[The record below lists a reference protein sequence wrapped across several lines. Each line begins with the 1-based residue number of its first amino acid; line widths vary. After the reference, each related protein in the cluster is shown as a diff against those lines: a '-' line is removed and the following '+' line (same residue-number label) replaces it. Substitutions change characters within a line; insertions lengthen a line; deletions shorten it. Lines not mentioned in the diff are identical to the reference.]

1 MELFLVK
8 QQQPS
13 SECGDL
19 VTVLFILILLVGF
32 LLIRVY
38 TLHTKLLDIE
48 SQHKMLKTLVSITM
62 EEDEKELFN
71 SIKIDLPSSEK
82 EPLGRPVTRGL
93 AARTAKVVPPVKPTT
108 EIFAEL
114 KKKEDV
120 KTGDESEYEVEE
132 EEHEEDVK
140 DVIPVR
146 KLRIKK
152 RAAV

>member
-8 QQQPS
+8 QQQPTN
-13 SECGDL
+13 ECGDL

-71 SIKIDLPSSEK
+71 SIKIDLPNSEK
-82 EPLGRPVTRGL
+82 EASRPVTRGL
-93 AARTAKVVPPVKPTT
+93 AAAAKATKAVQPKPTT
-108 EIFAEL
+108 EIFSEL
-114 KKKEDV
+114 KKEEV
-120 KTGDESEYEVEE
+120 KKTEDESEYEVEE

-146 KLRIKK
+146 KLKIKK
-152 RAAV
+152 RTTV